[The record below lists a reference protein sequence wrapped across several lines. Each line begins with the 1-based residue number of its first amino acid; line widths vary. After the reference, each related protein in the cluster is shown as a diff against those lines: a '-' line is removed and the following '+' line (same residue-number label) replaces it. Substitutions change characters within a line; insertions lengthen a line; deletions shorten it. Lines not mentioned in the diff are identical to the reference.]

1 MNTFKYIL
9 FIVVLAGLISCN
21 KDDDDDFQQ
30 QYDTD
35 IQLKE
40 NYLTENNLSAEK
52 TSTGLYYIITNEG
65 SGNQPTINNVVTV
78 QYSGYLLD
86 GTKFDSGTSSFP
98 LSNVIEGWQQ
108 GIPKFKTKGR
118 GKLLIPSYL
127 GYGSSGSSSIPGNSV
142 LIFDIY
148 LISFQ

>member
-1 MNTFKYIL
+1 MKTIKYAF
-9 FIVVLAGLISCN
+9 FIVALLGLFGCN
-21 KDDDDDFQQ
+21 KDDDSDFQQ

-35 IQLKE
+35 IQLIE
-40 NYLTENNLSAEK
+40 NYLADNNLTAEK

-65 SGNQPTINNVVTV
+65 SGSNPNINNVVTV
-78 QYSGYLLD
+78 QYSGFLLD

-98 LSNVIEGWQQ
+98 LRNVIEGWQQ

-127 GYGSSGSSSIPGNSV
+127 GYGSSGTSSIPGNSV

>member
-1 MNTFKYIL
+1 MRVYKYFVFVFLLTL
-9 FIVVLAGLISCN
+9 FISCN
-21 KDDDDDFQQ
+21 KDDDSDFQK

-35 IQLKE
+35 IQLIE
-40 NYLTENNLSAEK
+40 NYITENNLDANS
-52 TSTGLYYIITNEG
+52 TSTGLYYVIDNEG
-65 SGNQPTINNVVTV
+65 SGSYPNISSTVTV

-86 GTKFDSGTSSFP
+86 GTKFDNGTSSFP
-98 LSNVIEGWQQ
+98 LSSVIEGWQQ

-127 GYGSSGSSSIPGNSV
+127 GYGTSGSGDIPANAV

>member
-1 MNTFKYIL
+1 MKTIKYAF
-9 FIVVLAGLISCN
+9 FIVALLALFGCN
-21 KDDDDDFQQ
+21 KDDDSDFQQ

-35 IQLKE
+35 IQLIE
-40 NYLTENNLSAEK
+40 NYLADNNLTAEK

-65 SGNQPTINNVVTV
+65 SGSNPNINNVVTV
-78 QYSGYLLD
+78 QYSGFLLD

-98 LSNVIEGWQQ
+98 LRNVIEGWQQ

-127 GYGSSGSSSIPGNSV
+127 GYGSSGTSSIPGNSV

>member
-1 MNTFKYIL
+1 MKTIKYAF
-9 FIVVLAGLISCN
+9 FIVALLALFGCN
-21 KDDDDDFQQ
+21 KDDDSDFQQ

-35 IQLKE
+35 IQLIE
-40 NYLTENNLSAEK
+40 NYLAENNLTAEK

-65 SGNQPTINNVVTV
+65 SGSNPNINNVVTV
-78 QYSGYLLD
+78 QYSGFLLD

-98 LSNVIEGWQQ
+98 LRNVIEGWQQ

-127 GYGSSGSSSIPGNSV
+127 GYGSSGTSSIPGNSV

>member
-1 MNTFKYIL
+1 MKTIKYAF
-9 FIVVLAGLISCN
+9 FIVALLGLFGCN
-21 KDDDDDFQQ
+21 KDDDSDFQQ

-35 IQLKE
+35 IQLIE
-40 NYLTENNLSAEK
+40 NYLAENNLTAEK

-65 SGNQPTINNVVTV
+65 SGSNPNINNVVTV
-78 QYSGYLLD
+78 QYSGFLLD

-98 LSNVIEGWQQ
+98 LRNVIEGWQQ

-127 GYGSSGSSSIPGNSV
+127 GYGSSGTSSIPGNSV